1 MLRGSINSKKYT
13 GIIKEG
19 VYPTIF
25 EVSQTFPQAIF
36 HDDNAPLLNGAC
48 GKFKLISIAKFTY
61 PWTWALINQSEIINF
76 ITLG

>member
-19 VYPTIF
+19 AYPTIL

-36 HDDNAPLLNGAC
+36 HDDNAPCQTAPVANLNGFLLLN
-48 GKFKLISIAKFTY
+48 LLTHEHEH
-61 PWTWALINQSEIINF
+61 L
-76 ITLG
+76 